1 MCDYK
6 SGCKSLFQV
15 IGIVTAGF
23 GLSSTVFSPLQTLLI
38 NPSNLPPLKAG
49 KEIGNIAKLWIIPGR
64 WPVQLHFSLLQT
76 GGGAQPSVLPSSM
89 FSRFWPTFPP
99 PFSTYQLSTRPC
111 SLWVRRH
118 QSDDISRW
126 RVCYQR
132 GYTPSGLFSF
142 RFSFVC

>member
-1 MCDYK
+1 MRRGCVVFTYNPVFSSQCCCYTVHKGWFGWHRGLGRFPYIFDSCVCDYK
-6 SGCKSLFQV
+6 SGCTSLLQV

-49 KEIGNIAKLWIIPGR
+49 NKIGNIGKLWTIPGR
-64 WPVQLHFSLLQT
+64 WPVQLHFTLLQT

-99 PFSTYQLSTRPC
+99 PFST
-111 SLWVRRH
+111 
-118 QSDDISRW
+118 
-126 RVCYQR
+126 
-132 GYTPSGLFSF
+132 
-142 RFSFVC
+142 